1 MQPTLQGLAAS
12 QWAQSVN
19 SGEKQQAFG
28 EDSCYRLF
36 WGFAGQEVNYLEHRS
51 GGNLVT
57 QLQSP
62 VSLRAWF
69 SSVDKSLAVLYQP
82 KSR

>member
-12 QWAQSVN
+12 RWAQSIN
-19 SGEKQQAFG
+19 AGEKQQAFG

-36 WGFAGQEVNYLEHRS
+36 WGFAGQEVNYLEHHS
-51 GGNLVT
+51 GGNPVS
-57 QLQSP
+57 QLQSL

-69 SSVDKSLAVLYQP
+69 SSVDKLLAVPYQL
-82 KSR
+82 KHR